1 MTASG
6 ATNDNKWQRMTMSD
20 KRVTTGYITSDRE
33 WQRMTTSGTT
43 NENEWKRM
51 KASKKNDFRFR
62 MKQYMQCITILYSAI

>member
-20 KRVTTGYITSDRE
+20 KRATTSYITSDRE

-43 NENEWKRM
+43 NENE
-51 KASKKNDFRFR
+51 
-62 MKQYMQCITILYSAI
+62 